1 MTRLEMKHTFSP
13 SILQRPI
20 LLGSLAFGILGFLL
34 PIYGKQLGATALEIG
49 GLFSAFSIMT
59 VLLRPLVGWALDRFG
74 RKRFFVAAL
83 LGYAAA
89 MALFA
94 SAGNLLGLYLAR
106 LMQGI
111 ASSFMWISAYTIATD
126 IASPEERGSAV
137 GRVDEASAQGGL
149 YGAFIGFTVLGF
161 LPLLTGW
168 RILFIGYALM
178 ALVGAW
184 RAWKSVPETR
194 TTQIARAENKQSLPW
209 PLVRLM
215 LIVFVTGLST
225 AMVGPLLLI
234 FLQDKFT
241 TQVSTLALAFI
252 PAALVQSFLPS
263 RMGRLSDRFGRAP
276 LMAVG
281 LAGSGLVSLL
291 LPGLASLTWLIALWI
306 LEALG
311 WTMAAPAQEAMVA
324 DLTGSNVRGTG
335 YGLYHLAASLG
346 MTVGPLIGG
355 GLYDAAGHAVPF
367 YVNGIVLLTGAVAVL
382 VLLRGSSR
390 QTAANQLETV

>member
-1 MTRLEMKHTFSP
+1 MDRKFSP

-20 LLGSLAFGILGFLL
+20 LLGSLAFGILGFVL
-34 PIYGKQLGATALEIG
+34 PIYGKQLGASALEIG

-59 VLLRPLVGWALDRFG
+59 VLFRPLVGWALDRFG

-83 LGYAAA
+83 ASYSVA

-94 SAGNLLGLYLAR
+94 LSGDLLGLYLAR
-106 LMQGI
+106 LAQGI

-126 IASPEERGSAV
+126 LASSEERGSAV
-137 GRVDEASAQGGL
+137 GRVDEASARGGL
-149 YGAFIGFTVLGF
+149 YGACIGFTILGF
-161 LPLLTGW
+161 VPLLTGW
-168 RILFIGYALM
+168 RILFAGYALT
-178 ALVGAW
+178 ALAGAW
-184 RAWKSVPETR
+184 LAWKNVPETR
-194 TTQIARAENKQSLPW
+194 IAHIARTENKPSLSW
-209 PLVRLM
+209 PLARLM

-241 TQVSTLALAFI
+241 TEVSTLALASI
-252 PAALVQSFLPS
+252 PAALVQSYLPS

-281 LAGSGLVSLL
+281 LAGSALVSLL
-291 LPGLASLTWLIALWI
+291 IPGLPSLMWLIVLWV

-324 DLTGSNVRGTG
+324 DVTGSDMRGTG
-335 YGLYHLAASLG
+335 YGLYYLAASLG
-346 MTVGPLIGG
+346 ATVGPLIGG
-355 GLYDAAGHAVPF
+355 WLYDAAGHAIPF
-367 YVNGIVLLTGAVAVL
+367 YVNGAVLLAGVAAVL
-382 VLLRGSSR
+382 VLLRAPGHQNVIAS
-390 QTAANQLETV
+390 ANLANER